1 MMMMLHLPF
10 ILSLFA
16 LAMGVCL
23 YVWAVRNDG
32 AGVNVAKY
40 FGLGIMVMSI
50 VSIICIWYT
59 LYSFQAMN
67 QMPMNMMQNRGTMN
81 QGNTPNNVPHHPQP
95 PKQ

>member
-1 MMMMLHLPF
+1 MMMMMHLPF

-40 FGLGIMVMSI
+40 FGLGIMVMAIFSI
-50 VSIICIWYT
+50 LCIWYT
-59 LYSFQAMN
+59 LYSFNAMN
-67 QMPMNMMQNRGTMN
+67 NMPANMMQNKGTIN
-81 QGNTPNNVPHHPQP
+81 HGNMPKNIPYPPQT